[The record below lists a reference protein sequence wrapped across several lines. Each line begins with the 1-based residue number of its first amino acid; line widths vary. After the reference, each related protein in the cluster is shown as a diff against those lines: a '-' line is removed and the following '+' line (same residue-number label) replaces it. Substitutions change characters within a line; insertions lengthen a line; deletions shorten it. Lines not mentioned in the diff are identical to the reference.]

1 MQPYQQRVIAERA
14 ECHERIE
21 RLFVFTGAQ
30 AMRGLD
36 LDEQMRLVRQLNLM
50 RQLRDVLDE
59 RIAAFKPA

>member
-1 MQPYQQRVIAERA
+1 MQPYQRRVIAERA

-21 RLFVFTGAQ
+21 RLFVFTGTQ
-30 AMRGLD
+30 AMRDLD
-36 LDEQMRLVRQLNLM
+36 LHEQMRLVRQLNLM